1 MAGIDHELGIR
12 EAAIGGNPRIAQQ
25 KYAQS
30 KDFLDLL
37 VAQKVSND
45 YASARNAMQAAM
57 QTPANTVK
65 NQLDVSNA
73 QTTKNEMMRSVMPGV
88 AQKAQQNQQAMAR
101 QAMGVPTQPARQ
113 AMGVPTQPAPNIR
126 MRDGGIV
133 GYANRGLVGGAG
145 SGRDVEGAGSEGLW
159 DKIKRYPQYSDET
172 GIINKAYPDWL
183 QTLRRYLPDQAQN
196 AAWFTNEILAPQLKN
211 DPKTRERF
219 NAAFRE
225 ARDAGQERFMF
236 DGNDFHTRY
245 VEEMAGGGIVGYANR
260 GLVRAED
267 VDMDTL
273 LDSLMF
279 AESSGNPRAVGP
291 VGEKGPYQI
300 SAPTARQPG
309 FGVSPIDEE
318 DLFDPEKS
326 RRFARQYLQA
336 MIDRYDG
343 DIEAALIAY
352 NAGYGN
358 ADKFIAA
365 GRDYD
370 VLPQTETT
378 KPHVKNILD
387 RMEQEG
393 RRGVNV
399 SPGRINAERR
409 RALRENAPPSS
420 RQWGDNI
427 KQLIQESPNYL
438 SRATGKNVQL
448 GDYTDPAVNSLVAK
462 DTPFDD
468 YLGGRASVGATPSK
482 QPDILGYLAMLQNTQ
497 NMVEGADPAARLEGI
512 NTAEQ
517 FDSPPTTAATQAQL
531 MADALGFGSVEEG
544 RADFARRKAARRN
557 TSPTPAE
564 EKTYAPG
571 VGGDLAEIQ
580 DFLGRILGFQGGG
593 IVGFTP
599 GGEGDPDPE
608 FRMQGVEADNLTA
621 LEEAHAAEWDAYRAL
636 NEFNRTARDLGADRI
651 FNRNISN
658 AVEAQQN
665 SLRQEYQDA
674 ISLHRQHRELE
685 EKRREIE
692 QVEKAGIPVPTE
704 LRNSFARLSETL
716 EEPTGTGEVADP
728 FNVED
733 MVDRLGD
740 PEFRMQGIVRD
751 AEPTQ
756 AQLMADALGYDSM
769 TEGRADFARRKTERE
784 AERQAIEDA
793 KWSADDIDWG
803 RLQAFLAGGGGRTTT
818 AGALGGGLRGLM
830 AEDQRREAL
839 DLEER
844 LTMADIG
851 AERYGAEL
859 DLDAVM
865 ATLDAEQQQFVM
877 EMQQDTL
884 DAYTADRRETAEGHL
899 TNIQK
904 GTDEEYNR
912 QAMLLQETYKNDP
925 RKLADELFV
934 LTEVRLSDLMG
945 TWRGEA
951 GGGGT
956 IGAFDTDISEAGA

>member
-57 QTPANTVK
+57 QTPDNTVK

-88 AQKAQQNQQAMAR
+88 AQKAQQTQQAMAR

-126 MRDGGIV
+126 MRD
-133 GYANRGLVGGAG
+133 
-145 SGRDVEGAGSEGLW
+145 
-159 DKIKRYPQYSDET
+159 
-172 GIINKAYPDWL
+172 
-183 QTLRRYLPDQAQN
+183 
-196 AAWFTNEILAPQLKN
+196 
-211 DPKTRERF
+211 
-219 NAAFRE
+219 
-225 ARDAGQERFMF
+225 
-236 DGNDFHTRY
+236 
-245 VEEMAGGGIVGYANR
+245 GGIVGYANR

-309 FGVSPIDEE
+309 FGVSPIDEG

-352 NAGYGN
+352 NAGFGN

-387 RMEQEG
+387 RMEQE
-393 RRGVNV
+393 V
-399 SPGRINAERR
+399 
-409 RALRENAPPSS
+409 
-420 RQWGDNI
+420 
-427 KQLIQESPNYL
+427 
-438 SRATGKNVQL
+438 
-448 GDYTDPAVNSLVAK
+448 
-462 DTPFDD
+462 
-468 YLGGRASVGATPSK
+468 GGRASVGATPSK
-482 QPDILGYLAMLQNTQ
+482 QPDIIEYLTMAQNTQ
-497 NMVEGADPAARLEGI
+497 DMINRADPAARLEGI
-512 NTAEQ
+512 NTVEQ
-517 FDSPPTTAATQAQL
+517 YASPLTTDNAQQAWTTKVNQDRQDRGVVPTQPASQAQL

-571 VGGDLAEIQ
+571 IGGDLAEIQ

-599 GGEGDPDPE
+599 GGEVEVAGIDPDLYASTFNQEADPE
-608 FRMQGVEADNLTA
+608 FRMQGVEEDTPVVDEQPWAGLPEHYRINPLTGEPRTEEEIYRLIRAHKHALPLVTQSRTGENIPGTQEAADRA
-621 LEEAHAAEWDAYRAL
+621 LEAARLRRNDPDFLSEEELIDIVAEEGTAREDYATAQATASEDAL
-636 NEFNRTARDLGADRI
+636 NRRREELGLAKVGKATGAAAPLEDYGLETI
-651 FNRNISN
+651 
-658 AVEAQQN
+658 
-665 SLRQEYQDA
+665 
-674 ISLHRQHRELE
+674 LE
-685 EKRREIE
+685 ELPDFISQEEAEVQKNEEGWADFLGYGSVEEAKAAIE
-692 QVEKAGIPVPTE
+692 QRT
-704 LRNSFARLSETL
+704 
-716 EEPTGTGEVADP
+716 
-728 FNVED
+728 
-733 MVDRLGD
+733 
-740 PEFRMQGIVRD
+740 
-751 AEPTQ
+751 
-756 AQLMADALGYDSM
+756 
-769 TEGRADFARRKTERE
+769 

-793 KWSADDIDWG
+793 KWSADDIDWE

-851 AERYGAEL
+851 AERYGAQL
-859 DLDAVM
+859 DYDAVM
-865 ATLDAEQQQFVM
+865 ATLDAEQQEFVM
-877 EMQQDTL
+877 EMQQDAL
-884 DAYTADRRETAEGHL
+884 DAYNESERDAAENFL
-899 TNIQK
+899 AEIQA
-904 GTDEEYNR
+904 GTDDDYSR
-912 QAMLLQETYKNDP
+912 DAMLLQDTYKNDP
-925 RKLADELFV
+925 SRLAAELIG
-934 LTEVRLSDLMG
+934 LTETRLDNLME
-945 TWRGEA
+945 TWRGQA